1 MPAAVP
7 LAIVGGA
14 AIAANASRS
23 AASDAAGAARDT
35 SAAELAFAQQQRE
48 EWKAVYGDVQ
58 DNLASYYKNLSS
70 DFIEAQGL
78 EQYNKERDAALTKV
92 NEVVAQRG
100 LTNSGIATQIA
111 LDANLASAEQR
122 ARIRAEAPLKA
133 AQEQSRFLQIGLGQN
148 PANNVQ
154 QVLSSQANQA
164 GADSRNAAA
173 SAGSAMA
180 GFGKALTSF
189 AANNPFA
196 SQTVSVPTS
205 YTAPAVYDG
214 GNAGFAVNNSAD
226 AVIPDAYSSAGALA

>member
-1 MPAAVP
+1 MSGIAT
-7 LAIVGGA
+7 AIVGSAVIGGIVSSNNA
-14 AIAANASRS
+14 SKATDASRDANA
-23 AASDAAGAARDT
+23 AQLG
-35 SAAELAFAQQQRE
+35 FAQQQYDD
-48 EWKAVYGDVQ
+48 WKSVYGDIQ
-58 DNLASYYKNLSS
+58 ENLASYYKNLSS

-92 NEVVAQRG
+92 NETVAQRG

-154 QVLSSQANQA
+154 QVLSSQASQA
-164 GADSRNAAA
+164 GADARNAGA
-173 SAGSAMA
+173 SAGSAIA
-180 GFGKALTSF
+180 GIGKAAVNF
-189 AANNPFA
+189 VANNPFA

-205 YTAPAVYDG
+205 YTAPTVYDG
-214 GNAGFAVNNSAD
+214 GNAGSAVNNSAD
-226 AVIPDAYSSAGALA
+226 AVIPDAYSSAGAFA